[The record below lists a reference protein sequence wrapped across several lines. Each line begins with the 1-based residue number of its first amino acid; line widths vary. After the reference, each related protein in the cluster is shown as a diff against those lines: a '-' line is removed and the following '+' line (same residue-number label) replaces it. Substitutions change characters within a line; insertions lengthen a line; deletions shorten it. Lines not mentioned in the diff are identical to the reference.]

1 MAQVADKLQPQTE
14 VCKYYTIRLSV
25 WQIKEQVDIL
35 PYVQY
40 NVHIGGENM
49 TSTNITNFRKNLFE
63 YVNQAVSYNDIIN
76 VTTKDGNVIV
86 MSEEEYNGLI
96 ETLALKS
103 TPGMEERLEE
113 GLKATLEDCE
123 DFEW

>member
-1 MAQVADKLQPQTE
+1 
-14 VCKYYTIRLSV
+14 
-25 WQIKEQVDIL
+25 
-35 PYVQY
+35 
-40 NVHIGGENM
+40 M

-113 GLKATLEDCE
+113 GVQANLENCE
-123 DFEW
+123 EFNW

>member
-1 MAQVADKLQPQTE
+1 
-14 VCKYYTIRLSV
+14 
-25 WQIKEQVDIL
+25 
-35 PYVQY
+35 
-40 NVHIGGENM
+40 M

-86 MSEEEYNGLI
+86 ISEEEYNGLI

>member
-1 MAQVADKLQPQTE
+1 
-14 VCKYYTIRLSV
+14 
-25 WQIKEQVDIL
+25 
-35 PYVQY
+35 
-40 NVHIGGENM
+40 M

-76 VTTKDGNVIV
+76 VTTKDGNVVI

-103 TPGMEERLEE
+103 VPEMKERLEE
-113 GLKATLEDCE
+113 GMKATLEDCE

>member
-1 MAQVADKLQPQTE
+1 
-14 VCKYYTIRLSV
+14 
-25 WQIKEQVDIL
+25 
-35 PYVQY
+35 
-40 NVHIGGENM
+40 M